1 MSYQFNLPP
10 IGDGVE
16 GTVTEFL
23 VKVGDKVSKDQFV
36 ILVETDKVT
45 AEIPMD
51 QEGVIEAFL
60 VKIGDKVKDG
70 SPILRMKAGAAEAAP
85 AAAPTPVATPPTTT
99 KVTTTTDT
107 MAATTGKSATY
118 EFRMPPLGDG
128 VIASLTKILVNVG
141 DKVSKDQN
149 IIEIATDKVD
159 QEIPIEIN
167 GTVEAILFKVGDQV
181 KDGDLIMRIGT
192 SDAVSAAPAS
202 VAAAT
207 PAPIAAAP
215 AATQA
220 KSAPV
225 AGQTTAATAPSNGK
239 SYRTSPLARK
249 RAQEFGVNISDV
261 RPADGGGRISYKD
274 VIDYVKTK
282 IAIGGGSTS
291 ASAGS
296 GMKQKALPDFSK
308 FGEVER
314 KVQSKVGILTADAM
328 SYSTNTIPHAW
339 ISEKAD
345 ITKVEA
351 LRQQYKEQI
360 KTLGGTLTMTTI
372 LTKAVAA
379 VLKKM
384 PQFNASLDVNTNE
397 VIFKKYINIG
407 IAVDTPAGLYV
418 PNIKN
423 ADKKNLT
430 ELSID
435 LADVSTRTK
444 GGKLTGADLTAGTF
458 TISNI
463 GGIGGTNMLSIV
475 NWPEVAILSIVAANM
490 EPVWNETNKT
500 FEPRLMMPMTIGW
513 DHRVINGGDAA
524 RFLQEVKA
532 ILEEPFLL
540 NL

>member
-1 MSYQFNLPP
+1 MSYQFNLPS

-16 GTVTEFL
+16 GTITEFL
-23 VKVGDKVSKDQFV
+23 VKVGDAVSKDQFV

-45 AEIPMD
+45 AEIPVD
-51 QEGVIEAFL
+51 QDGVVEAFL
-60 VKIGDKVKDG
+60 VKIGDKVMDNA
-70 SPILRMKAGAAEAAP
+70 PILRLKAETNATT
-85 AAAPTPVATPPTTT
+85 APTTPTPTAPPSETKTT
-99 KVTTTTDT
+99 KTSTTT
-107 MAATTGKSATY
+107 MAATTGKSASY
-118 EFRMPPLGDG
+118 EYKLPPLGDG

-141 DKVSKDQN
+141 DKVTKDQN

-159 QEIPIEIN
+159 QELQIEVN
-167 GTVEAILFKVGDQV
+167 GTVEAILFKIGDQV
-181 KDGDLIMRIGT
+181 KDGDIIMRLSGT
-192 SDAVSAAPAS
+192 DTAPAAVSAAPA
-202 VAAAT
+202 AT
-207 PAPIAAAP
+207 PAPVASSP

-220 KSAPV
+220 KAAPIAVQTIV
-225 AGQTTAATAPSNGK
+225 AAAPSNGK

-274 VIDYVKTK
+274 VVEFVKTK
-282 IAIGGGSTS
+282 IATGGGSVGGGSSS
-291 ASAGS
+291 AI
-296 GMKQKALPDFSK
+296 KQKVLPDFSK
-308 FGEVER
+308 FGEIER

-351 LRQQYKEQI
+351 LRQQYKDQV
-360 KTLGGTLTMTTI
+360 KTLGGSLTMTTI
-372 LTKAVAA
+372 ITKAVAT

-423 ADKKNLT
+423 ADQKNLT
-430 ELSID
+430 QLSID

-490 EPVWNETNKT
+490 EPVWNETTKA